1 MNKEW
6 NLDILYKSYE
16 SEEFQHDFK
25 ALPALIDEL
34 SECAKHLDEGT
45 IKDKLVEVLM
55 LNEKLTLAVSRLA
68 YYINLRQ
75 TVNTSD
81 AQTVAYGA
89 QLSQMMAATAKPT
102 TAINKFIAGIEN
114 LDEVI
119 EQNEL
124 LKTYR
129 FMLHEIKQ
137 NAKHLLSEE
146 VEEVL
151 SMMDLT
157 GGEAWGNLQEYM
169 TSTLE
174 VDYKGEK
181 VNLSMVRNLAYD
193 ESAEVR
199 KAAYEAELAGYEK
212 IKEPVAFALNNIKKQ
227 VNTVAK
233 LRGYESPL
241 AMTLEDSRMQR
252 STLDAML
259 KAMDK
264 HMPKFRAYMK
274 RKAELLGHE
283 NGLPW
288 YDLFAP
294 LGESDRKFTVEEARD
309 YLVNHF
315 RGFADDLADMV
326 AEAFDNAWIDFYPH
340 KGKVGGAFCEN
351 LPQFK
356 QSRVLTNFDGA
367 LGDVVTLAH
376 ELGHA
381 YHGYNIQ
388 DHRPLNV
395 NYSMP
400 VAETASTFNE
410 NLIMNSVIDETEDKK
425 EKMALIEKQL
435 QDLNQIICDIYSRY
449 LFESAV
455 FENAK
460 DQFMFADSLC
470 EMMIEAQKK
479 AYGDGLDEKTLN
491 PYMWI
496 CKSHYYSSGLSFYNF
511 PYAFG
516 GLFARGLYAKYKKE
530 GADFVPKY
538 RELLHATT
546 ISSVE
551 DVAAICDIDL
561 TKEEFWEDAMVSCE
575 ELIDQFLELS
585 K

>member
-34 SECAKHLDEGT
+34 SECAKHLDEGSV
-45 IKDKLVEVLM
+45 KDKLVEVLM

-119 EQNEL
+119 EQDEL

-551 DVAAICDIDL
+551 DVAAICDIVL

>member
-16 SEEFQHDFK
+16 SEEFQRDFK

-34 SECAKHLDEGT
+34 NECAKHLDEGAA
-45 IKDKLVEVLM
+45 KDKLVEVLK

-75 TVNTSD
+75 AVNTSD

-89 QLSQMMAATAKPT
+89 QLSQRMAATAKPT

-119 EQNEL
+119 EQDEL

-227 VNTVAK
+227 VNTAAK

-241 AMTLEDSRMQR
+241 AMTLMDSRMQR

-294 LGESDRKFTVEEARD
+294 VGESDRKFTVEEARD

-395 NYSMP
+395 SYSMP

-425 EKMALIEKQL
+425 EKW
-435 QDLNQIICDIYSRY
+435 R
-449 LFESAV
+449 
-455 FENAK
+455 
-460 DQFMFADSLC
+460 
-470 EMMIEAQKK
+470 
-479 AYGDGLDEKTLN
+479 
-491 PYMWI
+491 
-496 CKSHYYSSGLSFYNF
+496 
-511 PYAFG
+511 
-516 GLFARGLYAKYKKE
+516 
-530 GADFVPKY
+530 
-538 RELLHATT
+538 
-546 ISSVE
+546 
-551 DVAAICDIDL
+551 
-561 TKEEFWEDAMVSCE
+561 
-575 ELIDQFLELS
+575 
-585 K
+585 

>member
-34 SECAKHLDEGT
+34 SECAKHLDEGSV
-45 IKDKLVEVLM
+45 KDKLVEVLM

-119 EQNEL
+119 EQDEL

-212 IKEPVAFALNNIKKQ
+212 IK
-227 VNTVAK
+227 
-233 LRGYESPL
+233 
-241 AMTLEDSRMQR
+241 
-252 STLDAML
+252 
-259 KAMDK
+259 
-264 HMPKFRAYMK
+264 
-274 RKAELLGHE
+274 
-283 NGLPW
+283 
-288 YDLFAP
+288 
-294 LGESDRKFTVEEARD
+294 
-309 YLVNHF
+309 
-315 RGFADDLADMV
+315 
-326 AEAFDNAWIDFYPH
+326 
-340 KGKVGGAFCEN
+340 
-351 LPQFK
+351 
-356 QSRVLTNFDGA
+356 
-367 LGDVVTLAH
+367 
-376 ELGHA
+376 
-381 YHGYNIQ
+381 
-388 DHRPLNV
+388 
-395 NYSMP
+395 
-400 VAETASTFNE
+400 
-410 NLIMNSVIDETEDKK
+410 
-425 EKMALIEKQL
+425 
-435 QDLNQIICDIYSRY
+435 
-449 LFESAV
+449 
-455 FENAK
+455 
-460 DQFMFADSLC
+460 
-470 EMMIEAQKK
+470 
-479 AYGDGLDEKTLN
+479 
-491 PYMWI
+491 
-496 CKSHYYSSGLSFYNF
+496 
-511 PYAFG
+511 
-516 GLFARGLYAKYKKE
+516 
-530 GADFVPKY
+530 
-538 RELLHATT
+538 
-546 ISSVE
+546 
-551 DVAAICDIDL
+551 
-561 TKEEFWEDAMVSCE
+561 
-575 ELIDQFLELS
+575 
-585 K
+585 

>member
-6 NLDILYKSYE
+6 NLDVLYTSYD
-16 SEEFQHDFK
+16 SEEFQRDFK
-25 ALPALIDEL
+25 SLPSLINEL
-34 SECAKHLDEGT
+34 SECAEHLQEGNV
-45 IKDKLVEVLM
+45 KDKLIEILN
-55 LNEKLTLAVSRLA
+55 LNEKITLVLSSLA

-75 TVNTSD
+75 AVNTSD

-89 QLSQMMAATAKPT
+89 QLSQIFSAAAKPNT
-102 TAINKFIAGIEN
+102 KINQFIASIDN
-114 LDEVI
+114 LDELV
-119 EQNEL
+119 EQDEL
-124 LKTYR
+124 LKTYS

-137 NAKHLLSEE
+137 NSKHLLSED

-151 SMMDLT
+151 SKMDLS
-157 GGEAWGNLQEYM
+157 GGEAWGNLQQYM

-181 VNLSMVRNLAYD
+181 INLSMVRNLAYD
-193 ESAEVR
+193 ENAEVR

-227 VNTVAK
+227 VNTVAE

-274 RKAELLGHE
+274 RKGELLGHE

-294 LGESDRKFTVEEARD
+294 LGESDRKFTTEEARE
-309 YLVNHF
+309 YLVSHF

-326 AEAFDNAWIDFYPH
+326 ADAFDNAWIDFFPH

-351 LPQFK
+351 LPQYK

-388 DHRPLNV
+388 SHRPLNW

-410 NLIMNSVIDETEDKK
+410 NLIMNSVIAETEDKK
-425 EKMALIEKQL
+425 EKLALIEKQL

-455 FENAK
+455 FENAN
-460 DQFMFADSLC
+460 DQFMFADTLC
-470 EMMIEAQKK
+470 DMMIDAQKK
-479 AYGDGLDEKTLN
+479 AYGDGLDEQTLN
-491 PYMWI
+491 PFMWV

-516 GLFARGLYAKYKKE
+516 GLFARGLYAKYQKE
-530 GADFVPKY
+530 GAAFVPKY

-546 ISSVE
+546 VSSVE

-561 TKEEFWEDAMVSCE
+561 TKEDFWEDAMLSCE

>member
-6 NLDILYKSYE
+6 NLDVLYTSYE
-16 SEEFQHDFK
+16 SEEFQRDFK
-25 ALPALIDEL
+25 SLPSFIEEL
-34 SECAKHLDEGT
+34 SECAKHLQEGNV
-45 IKDKLVEVLM
+45 KDKLIEVLL
-55 LNEKLTLAVSRLA
+55 LNEKITLVLSSLA

-75 TVNTSD
+75 AVNTSD

-89 QLSQMMAATAKPT
+89 QLSQIFSAAAKPNT
-102 TAINKFIAGIEN
+102 KINQFIASIEN
-114 LDEVI
+114 LDELVK
-119 EQNEL
+119 EDEL
-124 LKTYR
+124 LNTYS

-137 NAKHLLSEE
+137 NSKHLLSED

-151 SMMDLT
+151 SKMDLS

-174 VDYKGEK
+174 VDYKGDK
-181 VNLSMVRNLAYD
+181 INLSMVRNLAYD
-193 ESAEVR
+193 ENAEVR

-227 VNTVAK
+227 VNTVTA

-259 KAMDK
+259 NAMDK

-274 RKAELLGHE
+274 RKGELLGHE

-294 LGESDRKFTVEEARD
+294 IGESNRKFTTEESRE
-309 YLVNHF
+309 YLVSHF

-326 AEAFDNAWIDFYPH
+326 AEAFDNAWIDFFPH

-351 LPQFK
+351 LPQYK
-356 QSRVLTNFDGA
+356 QSRVLTNFDA
-367 LGDVVTLAH
+367 SLGDVVTLAH

-388 DHRPLNV
+388 THRPLNW

-410 NLIMNSVIDETEDKK
+410 NLIMNSVIEETEDKK
-425 EKMALIEKQL
+425 EKLALIEKQL

-460 DQFMFADSLC
+460 DQFMFADTLC
-470 EMMIEAQKK
+470 EMMIDAQKK
-479 AYGDGLDEKTLN
+479 AYGEGLDEQTLN
-491 PYMWI
+491 PFMWV

-530 GADFVPKY
+530 GASFVPKY

-546 ISSVE
+546 VSSVE

-561 TKEEFWEDAMVSCE
+561 TKEDFWEDAMMSCE

>member
-1 MNKEW
+1 M
-6 NLDILYKSYE
+6 
-16 SEEFQHDFK
+16 
-25 ALPALIDEL
+25 
-34 SECAKHLDEGT
+34 G
-45 IKDKLVEVLM
+45 
-55 LNEKLTLAVSRLA
+55 RLA

-75 TVNTSD
+75 TVNTTD
-81 AQTVAYGA
+81 AQTVAYNA
-89 QLSQMMAATAKPT
+89 QLNQMLSAATKPMT
-102 TAINKFIAGIEN
+102 LMNKFIAGIDQ
-114 LDEVI
+114 LDEI
-119 EQNEL
+119 IGEDEL
-124 LKTYR
+124 LSTYS
-129 FMLHEIKQ
+129 FMLHEIKE
-137 NAKHLLSEE
+137 NSKHLLSEE

-151 SMMDLT
+151 SKMDLS
-157 GGEAWGNLQEYM
+157 GGQAWGNLQEFM

-174 VDYKGEK
+174 VDYQGEK
-181 VNLSMVRNLAYD
+181 VNLSTIRNLAYD
-193 ESAEVR
+193 ESAKVR
-199 KAAYEAELAGYEK
+199 KAAYEAELKGYEQ

-227 VNTVAK
+227 VNMVAE
-233 LRGYESPL
+233 LRGYDSVL
-241 AMTLEDSRMQR
+241 AMTLQESRMQH
-252 STLDAML
+252 STLDAMF
-259 KAMDK
+259 KAMEK
-264 HMPKFRAYMK
+264 HMPKFRAYMR

-309 YLVNHF
+309 YLVDHF

-326 AEAFDNAWIDFYPH
+326 AEAFDQAWIDFYPR
-340 KGKVGGAFCEN
+340 KAKVGGAFCEN
-351 LPQFK
+351 LPEFK

-381 YHGYNIQ
+381 YHGYHIQ
-388 DHRPLNV
+388 THRPLNV
-395 NYSMP
+395 SYSMP

-410 NLIMNSVIDETEDKK
+410 NLIMNSVIAETEDKK

-455 FENAK
+455 FEKAK

-470 EMMIEAQKK
+470 EMMVEAQKK
-479 AYGDGLDEKTLN
+479 AYGDGLDESTLN

-516 GLFARGLYAKYKKE
+516 GLFARGLYAKYQKE
-530 GADFVPKY
+530 GAAFVPKY

-546 ISSVE
+546 VSSVE
-551 DVAAICDIDL
+551 DVAAICGIDL
-561 TKEEFWEDAMVSCE
+561 TKEDFWEEAMISCE

>member
-6 NLDILYKSYE
+6 NLDVLYTSYE
-16 SEEFQHDFK
+16 SEEFQRDFK
-25 ALPALIDEL
+25 SLPSLINEL
-34 SECAKHLDEGT
+34 SECAEHLQEGNV
-45 IKDKLVEVLM
+45 KDKLIEILN
-55 LNEKLTLAVSRLA
+55 LNEKITLVLSSLA

-75 TVNTSD
+75 AVNTSD

-89 QLSQMMAATAKPT
+89 QLSQIFSAAAKPNT
-102 TAINKFIAGIEN
+102 KINQFIASIDN
-114 LDEVI
+114 LDELV
-119 EQNEL
+119 EQDEL
-124 LKTYR
+124 LKTYS

-137 NAKHLLSEE
+137 NSKHLLSED

-151 SMMDLT
+151 SKMDLS
-157 GGEAWGNLQEYM
+157 GGEAWGNLQQYM

-181 VNLSMVRNLAYD
+181 INLSMVRNLAYD
-193 ESAEVR
+193 ENAEVR

-227 VNTVAK
+227 VNTVAE

-274 RKAELLGHE
+274 RKGELLGHE

-294 LGESDRKFTVEEARD
+294 LGESDRKFTTEEARE
-309 YLVNHF
+309 YLVSHF

-326 AEAFDNAWIDFYPH
+326 ADAFDNAWIDFFPH

-351 LPQFK
+351 LPHYK

-388 DHRPLNV
+388 SHRPLNW

-410 NLIMNSVIDETEDKK
+410 NLIMNSVIAETEDKK
-425 EKMALIEKQL
+425 EKLALIEKQL

-460 DQFMFADSLC
+460 DQFMFADTLC
-470 EMMIEAQKK
+470 EMMIDAQKK
-479 AYGDGLDEKTLN
+479 AYGDGLDEQTLN
-491 PYMWI
+491 PFMWV

-516 GLFARGLYAKYKKE
+516 GLFARGLYAKYQKE
-530 GADFVPKY
+530 GAAFVPKY

-546 ISSVE
+546 VSSVE

-561 TKEEFWEDAMVSCE
+561 TKEDFWEDAMLSCE